1 MAIETEL
8 KFLTTSEE
16 WRKLASSKVE
26 ITQGYFNQA
35 DGYNVRVRI
44 IDNST
49 AKLTIKSKRLNT
61 GISKFEFEYDI
72 PLIDGMLMIKI
83 FCQNRIIKKTRYFVK
98 HNDHTWEIDEF
109 HGDND
114 GLVLAELELK
124 SIDEPYE
131 KPSWIGED
139 VSLLLQYTNAVLAVN
154 PFTSWDIQTP

>member
-16 WRKLASSKVE
+16 WRKLASGKVE

-44 IDNST
+44 VDNSA

-72 PLIDGMLMIKI
+72 PLSDGMLMIKV

-109 HGDND
+109 HGDNE
-114 GLVLAELELK
+114 GLVVAELELK

-131 KPSWIGED
+131 KPFWIGKD